1 MNLVLQNYFE
11 SVQDFDF
18 VIDKDEDTHAKYYLA
33 RGRTYSCLSM
43 FKEAINDL
51 SVAISIDKNILDAYL
66 IRGKCAYLL
75 GDT

>member
-1 MNLVLQNYFE
+1 M
-11 SVQDFDF
+11 
-18 VIDKDEDTHAKYYLA
+18 IDKDEDTHAKYYVG

-51 SVAISIDKNILDAYL
+51 SIAISIEKNLTEAYL
-66 IRGKCAYLL
+66 TRGKCAYLI